1 MTSLTTSQRRWF
13 ACLLAASVAGMAV
26 FVAVIGGGR

>member
-1 MTSLTTSQRRWF
+1 MNVLTTSQKRWF

-26 FVAVIGGGR
+26 FVAVIGGAK